1 MININKR
8 DYQLLLE
15 KKGRRINQSIKKV
28 NKGYP
33 IQYLIGNVNF
43 FGYEILVN
51 KSVLIPR
58 FETEQLVE
66 ETIKI
71 FPKKESLKIL
81 DLGTGSG
88 CIAITLKKTI
98 NNSEVTA
105 IDKSLRALL
114 VAKKNAKLNN
124 APIKFIWQDIKKV
137 VPSKFDLIISNP
149 PYISKD
155 EEIMPAVKKYE
166 PKVALFAK
174 NNGLHFYHLILNKYK
189 NSLTNNGVIA
199 LEIGATQKNAILE
212 IVKEVMPR
220 AKTICKKDYAGKDRF
235 IFIINNV

>member
-15 KKGRRINQSIKKV
+15 KKGQRINQSIKKV
-28 NKGYP
+28 NKDYP

-43 FGYEILVN
+43 FGYEIMIN
-51 KSVLIPR
+51 KNVLIPR

-66 ETIKI
+66 ETLKVL
-71 FPKKESLKIL
+71 PKNQSLRIL

-88 CIAITLKKTI
+88 CIAITLKKLITD
-98 NNSEVTA
+98 SEVIA
-105 IDKSLRALL
+105 IDKSLKALL

-124 APIKFIWQDIKKV
+124 ALIKFIWQDIKKNI
-137 VPSKFDLIISNP
+137 PGKFDLIISNP

-166 PKVALFAK
+166 PKMALFAK
-174 NNGLHFYHLILNKYK
+174 DNGLYFYHLILNKYK
-189 NSLTNNGVIA
+189 NSLTKGGIIA
-199 LEIGATQKNAILE
+199 LEIGATQKKAISE
-212 IVKEVMPR
+212 IIKKEMPKVKV
-220 AKTICKKDYAGKDRF
+220 ICKKDYAGKDRF
-235 IFIINNV
+235 IFIFNNV